1 MHKLHLTDASQP
13 SLDRRFQFGDNWRS
27 FLDCLDGER
36 VTGAEKSLQWLL
48 HRERLDEIRFLD
60 VGSGSG
66 LSSLAA
72 RRLGARVVS
81 FDYDPQSVKCTAML
95 RDRFFQ
101 NDPDWRI
108 ERGSILDRDYL
119 KELGQ
124 FDVVYSWG
132 VLHHTGALH
141 DAIRN
146 AAQLVVPGGTLVL
159 ALYRNTALCWFWA
172 LEKRWYCRASETAQA
187 LARAIY
193 VGMMRTAFTLVRRDF
208 ASYVS
213 HYSGNRGMDFTH
225 DVHDWL
231 GGYPYESIRPREVN
245 RLLNQLGFQQMRVKL
260 HRSSIGFF
268 GSGCNEYVY
277 QRIAD

>member
-81 FDYDPQSVKCTAML
+81 FDYAPQSVKCTAML

-146 AAQLVVPGGTLVL
+146 AAQKVSLEVRAGLHAGECELTGNDVRGLAVHIGARVASEAGSGEVLVSRTVRDMAVGSELAFAERGAYRLKGVPGEWQLFL
-159 ALYRNTALCWFWA
+159 AQT
-172 LEKRWYCRASETAQA
+172 
-187 LARAIY
+187 
-193 VGMMRTAFTLVRRDF
+193 
-208 ASYVS
+208 VS
-213 HYSGNRGMDFTH
+213 N
-225 DVHDWL
+225 L
-231 GGYPYESIRPREVN
+231 G
-245 RLLNQLGFQQMRVKL
+245 
-260 HRSSIGFF
+260 
-268 GSGCNEYVY
+268 
-277 QRIAD
+277 